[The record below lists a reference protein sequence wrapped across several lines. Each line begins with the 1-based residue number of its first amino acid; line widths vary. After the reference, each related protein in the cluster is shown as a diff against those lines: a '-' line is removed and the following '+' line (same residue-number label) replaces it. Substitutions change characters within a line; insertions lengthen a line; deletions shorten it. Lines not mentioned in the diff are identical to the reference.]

1 MAINYVRFQRGT
13 QEAFKALKTAGQ
25 LDNNTLYFIENE
37 DGTSVL
43 YMGSRPVGGSGE
55 AVVTPSSLKDLV
67 DVVVGETGADS
78 FLVKNADDQWEYRS
92 LEDVVALIQGKLET
106 DPTIVE
112 DVANLKSSVEDI
124 TKDIESL
131 ETSVA
136 NKADLATVNTELAKK
151 ANAEEVTTELN
162 KKANASE
169 VAASLALKANVEEV
183 NSALALKADAET
195 VNTELAKK
203 ADVETVNEALAL
215 KADASAVYT
224 KEEVNNKVTADISA
238 AIAAV
243 DHLKRVKVD
252 SVDDIDPDAIDAELY
267 IYMVPTGLQAED
279 DKYDEYMVIDGIVE
293 KVGSWEVDLSDYA
306 KKSDLDTKVNVDVTA
321 RLMALTE
328 GEKLAGIESG
338 AQVNIIN
345 SVSSDFAI
353 DLENNKK
360 LTLKAGYSLLSPDD
374 QVKLSKLVVGDE
386 GNLEVSG
393 TVNADNVKGLEE
405 WLNENAGKVK
415 GLSENNLTDE
425 LYTKLTS
432 DMLITSVDIAELKVS
447 TEGQLSI
454 IQVDRSKVTGLEAA
468 LNEKADKTVVE
479 SLSISVNDISASLNK
494 YVLKET
500 YDQDIAEIKEALTWK
515 EMA

>member
-169 VAASLALKANVEEV
+169 VAASLALKANAEE
-183 NSALALKADAET
+183 

-203 ADVETVNEALAL
+203 ADAETVNEALAL

-243 DHLKRVKVD
+243 DHLKRIKVD

-267 IYMVPTGLQAED
+267 IYMAPTGLQAED

-321 RLMALTE
+321 RLMALIE

-338 AQVNIIN
+338 AQVNVIN

-479 SLSISVNDISASLNK
+479 NLSISVNDISASLNK

-500 YDQDIAEIKEALTWK
+500 YDQDIADIKEALTWK